1 MSTGPVAAEPPDRTT
16 GGRDRS
22 AHVRDGRLSGKVA
35 LVVGGGQTPGE
46 TTGNGRAISC
56 RFAAEGASVVVADR
70 VLERAQETVAII
82 EADGGTATAVA
93 GDITASDDCAA
104 MVAAAVEAHG
114 RLDVVVDNVGIG
126 GNDGGPV
133 GLDEAVWDRIQAVNL
148 KGAYLLCK
156 HALPVLREQG
166 SGAIVLVSSV
176 AAVCSTGMLAYTTS
190 KAALNALCHEVAM
203 GNAKRGIRCNAV
215 MPGLMDTPMA
225 VDALAEA
232 LGVDRALVS
241 ERRDAMVPLGGRQ
254 GTSDDVANAVLF
266 LASDEARFITGAIL
280 PVDGGQSARI
290 G

>member
-1 MSTGPVAAEPPDRTT
+1 MTEP
-16 GGRDRS
+16 GR
-22 AHVRDGRLSGKVA
+22 HVPEGRLAGKVA
-35 LVVGGGQTPGE
+35 LVVGGGQTPGA

-70 VLERAQETVAII
+70 VLARAEETVAII
-82 EADGGTATAVA
+82 EADGGRAIAIE
-93 GDITASDDCAA
+93 GDITSSDDCAA
-104 MVAAAVEAHG
+104 MVAATVQAHG
-114 RLDVVVDNVGIG
+114 RIDVVVDNVGIG
-126 GNDGGPV
+126 GGDGGPV
-133 GLDEAVWDRIQAVNL
+133 SLEEHVWDRIQSVNV

-166 SGAIVLVSSV
+166 SGSIVLVSSV

-203 GNAKRGIRCNAV
+203 GNAGRGIRCNAV

-225 VDALAEA
+225 VDALAGA
-232 LGVDRALVS
+232 LGVDRAVVS
-241 ERRDAMVPLGGRQ
+241 ERRDAMVPLGGQQ
-254 GTSDDVANAVLF
+254 GTADDVANAVLF
-266 LASDEARFITGAIL
+266 LASDEARFVTAAVL

>member
-1 MSTGPVAAEPPDRTT
+1 VAE
-16 GGRDRS
+16 
-22 AHVRDGRLSGKVA
+22 GRLAGKVA

-56 RFAAEGASVVVADR
+56 RFAAEGAAVVVVDR
-70 VLERAQETVAII
+70 LLERAQETVAII
-82 EADGGTATAVA
+82 EADGGTAVAVA
-93 GDITASDDCAA
+93 GDITSSDDCAG

-114 RLDVVVDNVGIG
+114 RIDVVVDNVGIG

-156 HALPVLREQG
+156 HALPVLRDQG

-203 GNAKRGIRCNAV
+203 GNATRGIRCNAV

-266 LASDEARFITGAIL
+266 LASDEARFITGAVL
-280 PVDGGQSARI
+280 PVDGGQSSRI

>member
-1 MSTGPVAAEPPDRTT
+1 VFPGSPTVTE
-16 GGRDRS
+16 
-22 AHVRDGRLSGKVA
+22 GRLAGKVA

-70 VLERAQETVAII
+70 ILERAQETVDII
-82 EADGGTATAVA
+82 ETGGGTAITVA
-93 GDITASDDCAA
+93 GDITSSDDCAA
-104 MVAAAVEAHG
+104 MVTVAVETHG
-114 RLDVVVDNVGIG
+114 RIDVVVDNVGIG

-133 GLDEAVWDRIQAVNL
+133 SLDEAVWDRIQAVNL

-166 SGAIVLVSSV
+166 SGSIVLVSSV

-232 LGVDRALVS
+232 LGVDRAVVS

-266 LASDEARFITGAIL
+266 LASDEARFVTGAVL

>member
-1 MSTGPVAAEPPDRTT
+1 MAE
-16 GGRDRS
+16 
-22 AHVRDGRLSGKVA
+22 GRLAGKVA

-70 VLERAQETVAII
+70 ALARAEETVSIIDAGGGEAI
-82 EADGGTATAVA
+82 AVE
-93 GDITASDDCAA
+93 GDITSSDDCAA
-104 MVAAAVEAHG
+104 MVAATVEAHG
-114 RLDVVVDNVGIG
+114 RMDVVVDNVGIG

-133 GLDEAVWDRIQAVNL
+133 GLDEAVWDRIQDVNL

-166 SGAIVLVSSV
+166 SGSIVLVSSV

-203 GNAKRGIRCNAV
+203 GNATRGIRCNAV

-225 VDALAEA
+225 VDALAGA
-232 LGVDRALVS
+232 LGVDRAVVS

-254 GTSDDVANAVLF
+254 GTADDVANAVLF
-266 LASDEARFITGAIL
+266 LASDEARFVTAAVL

>member
-1 MSTGPVAAEPPDRTT
+1 MASPASPAVTEP
-16 GGRDRS
+16 GR
-22 AHVRDGRLSGKVA
+22 HVPEGRLAGKVA
-35 LVVGGGQTPGE
+35 LVVGGGQTPGA

-70 VLERAQETVAII
+70 VLARAEETVSII
-82 EADGGTATAVA
+82 EGAGGRATAVE
-93 GDITASDDCAA
+93 GDITSSDDCAA
-104 MVAAAVEAHG
+104 MVAATVQAHG
-114 RLDVVVDNVGIG
+114 RIDVVVDNVGIG
-126 GNDGGPV
+126 GGDGGPV
-133 GLDEAVWDRIQAVNL
+133 SLEEHVWDRIQSVNV

-166 SGAIVLVSSV
+166 AGAIVLVSSV

-203 GNAKRGIRCNAV
+203 GNAGRGIRCNAV

-225 VDALAEA
+225 VDALAGA
-232 LGVDRALVS
+232 LGVDRAVVS

-254 GTSDDVANAVLF
+254 GTADDVANAVLF
-266 LASDEARFITGAIL
+266 LASDEARFVTAAVL

>member
-1 MSTGPVAAEPPDRTT
+1 MAEGRVA
-16 GGRDRS
+16 
-22 AHVRDGRLSGKVA
+22 GKVA

-46 TTGNGRAISC
+46 TLGNGRAISW
-56 RFAAEGASVVVADR
+56 RLADEGASVVVVDR
-70 VLERAQETVAII
+70 IAERAEETVARIT
-82 EADGGTATAVA
+82 DRGGQAVA
-93 GDITASDDCAA
+93 VGGDITSSEDCRA
-104 MVAAAVEAHG
+104 MVDAATGSFG

-126 GNDGGPV
+126 GGDGGPV
-133 GLDEAVWDRIQAVNL
+133 SLDEAVWDRIQAVNV

-166 SGAIVLVSSV
+166 SGSIVLVSSV

-203 GNAKRGIRCNAV
+203 GNARHGIRCNAV

-225 VDALAEA
+225 VDALAGA
-232 LGVDRALVS
+232 LGVERAEVA
-241 ERRDAMVPLGGRQ
+241 RQRDAMVPLGGRQ
-254 GTSDDVANAVLF
+254 GTADDVASAVLY
-266 LASDEARFITGAIL
+266 LASDEARFVTGVLL

>member
-1 MSTGPVAAEPPDRTT
+1 MSTGPVAAEPPDRTAR
-16 GGRDRS
+16 GRDLS
-22 AHVRDGRLSGKVA
+22 AHVPEGRLAGKVA

-46 TTGNGRAISC
+46 TMGNGRAIST
-56 RFAAEGASVVVADR
+56 RFAAEGAAVVVVDR
-70 VLERAQETVAII
+70 VLDRAEETVSII
-82 EADGGTATAVA
+82 EQAGGEARALA
-93 GDITASDDCAA
+93 GDITSSDDCAA
-104 MVAAAVEAHG
+104 MVAAAVEAHA
-114 RLDVVVDNVGIG
+114 RIDVVVDNVGIG

-156 HALPVLREQG
+156 HALPVLREQRSG
-166 SGAIVLVSSV
+166 SIVLVSSV

-203 GNAKRGIRCNAV
+203 GNAGRGIRCNAV

-225 VDALAEA
+225 VDALAGA
-232 LGVDRALVS
+232 LGVERSVVS

-254 GTSDDVANAVLF
+254 GAADDVANAVLF
-266 LASDEARFITGAIL
+266 LASDEARFITGAVL

>member
-1 MSTGPVAAEPPDRTT
+1 VAE
-16 GGRDRS
+16 
-22 AHVRDGRLSGKVA
+22 GRLAGKVA

-46 TTGNGRAISC
+46 TTGNGRAISW

-70 VLERAQETVAII
+70 VLARAEETVSII
-82 EADGGTATAVA
+82 EATGGEAMAVE
-93 GDITASDDCAA
+93 GDITSSDDCAA
-104 MVAAAVEAHG
+104 MVAATVEAHS
-114 RLDVVVDNVGIG
+114 RIDVVVDNVGIG

-133 GLDEAVWDRIQAVNL
+133 GLDEAVWDRIQDVNL

-166 SGAIVLVSSV
+166 SGSIVLVSSV
-176 AAVCSTGMLAYTTS
+176 AAICSTGMLAYTTS

-225 VDALAEA
+225 VDALAGA
-232 LGVDRALVS
+232 LGVDRAVVS

-254 GTSDDVANAVLF
+254 GTADDVANAVLF
-266 LASDEARFITGAIL
+266 LASDEARFVTAAVL

>member
-1 MSTGPVAAEPPDRTT
+1 MCPASPSMAE
-16 GGRDRS
+16 
-22 AHVRDGRLSGKVA
+22 GRLAGKVA

-56 RFAAEGASVVVADR
+56 RFAEEGASVVVVDR
-70 VLERAQETVAII
+70 ILERAEETVARI
-82 EADGGTATAVA
+82 ADQGGAAVAVA
-93 GDITASDDCAA
+93 GDITVSDDCAA
-104 MVAAAVEAHG
+104 MVAAAVATFG
-114 RLDVVVDNVGIG
+114 RIDVVVDNVGIG

-133 GLDEAVWDRIQAVNL
+133 SLDEAVWDRIQAVNL

-156 HALPVLREQG
+156 HALPVLREQRSG
-166 SGAIVLVSSV
+166 SIVLVSSV

-225 VDALAEA
+225 VDALAGA
-232 LGVDRALVS
+232 LGVDRAEVS
-241 ERRDAMVPLGGRQ
+241 TRRDAMVPLGAKQ
-254 GTSDDVANAVLF
+254 GTADDVANAVLF
-266 LASDEARFITGAIL
+266 LASDEARFITAAVL

>member
-1 MSTGPVAAEPPDRTT
+1 MAE
-16 GGRDRS
+16 
-22 AHVRDGRLSGKVA
+22 GRLAGKVA

-56 RFAAEGASVVVADR
+56 RFAAEGAAVVVADR
-70 VLERAQETVAII
+70 LLERAQETVAII
-82 EADGGTATAVA
+82 EADGGTAVAVA
-93 GDITASDDCAA
+93 GDITSSDDCAG

-114 RLDVVVDNVGIG
+114 RIDVVVDNVGIG

-156 HALPVLREQG
+156 HALPVLRDQG

-266 LASDEARFITGAIL
+266 LASDEARFITGAVL
-280 PVDGGQSARI
+280 PVDGGQSSRI